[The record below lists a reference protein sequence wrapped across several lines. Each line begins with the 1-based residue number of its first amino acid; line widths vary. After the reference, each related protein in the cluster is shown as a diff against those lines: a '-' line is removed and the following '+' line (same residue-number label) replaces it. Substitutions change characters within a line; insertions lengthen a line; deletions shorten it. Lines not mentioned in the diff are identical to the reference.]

1 MNTITKKNHVP
12 DFLPS
17 GKLNKLVRWES
28 FLILILIGVCVLNSF
43 LSPYFLDPWNLSD
56 ATFNFTE
63 KALIALP
70 MAMLIIAREIDISV
84 AGIIAL
90 SSTIMGLVAQLDA
103 PLVVVV
109 FVGIAVGGLCGLFN
123 GLLVTKFDIPSIVVT
138 IGTMSL
144 FRGISYIIL
153 GDTVI
158 KDYPAGFEFFG
169 QGYVYWV
176 ISFELAA
183 FIVFALLFYW
193 LLHKSVF
200 GRYTFAIGNNP
211 TAAYYSGIK
220 VSRHKLI
227 LFTLVGLMS
236 GIAAVLLTSR
246 LGSTR
251 PSIALGWELSIITM
265 VVLGGVSILGG
276 SGTIAG
282 VVIAVV
288 LMGMVTFG
296 MGLVNI
302 PGIVM
307 TIIVGLLLIFVVSL
321 PVIISL
327 YKNKTSYKNKARK
340 ARGNE

>member
-1 MNTITKKNHVP
+1 MNTITKNNVP
-12 DFLPS
+12 DFLPV
-17 GKLNKLVRWES
+17 GKLNKLFRWET
-28 FLILILIGVCVLNSF
+28 FLILILLGVCVMNSF

-84 AGIIAL
+84 AAIISL
-90 SSTIMGLVAQLDA
+90 SSTMMGMVAQMGA
-103 PLVVVV
+103 PLYLVVIAGI
-109 FVGIAVGGLCGLFN
+109 FVGAACGSVN
-123 GLLVTKFDIPSIVVT
+123 GILVTRFNIPSIVVT

-158 KDYPAGFEFFG
+158 KEYPDGFDYFG

-176 ISFELAA
+176 LSFE
-183 FIVFALLFYW
+183 FMVFLVFSLVFYW
-193 LLHKSVF
+193 LLHRTVF

-211 TAAYYSGIK
+211 TASYYSGIN
-220 VSRHKLI
+220 VDRHRLV
-227 LFTLVGLMS
+227 LFILVGVMS

-251 PSIALGWELSIITM
+251 PSIAMGWELSIITM

-276 SGTIAG
+276 SGTICG
-282 VVIAVV
+282 VVLAVV

-296 MGLVNI
+296 MGLLNI

-307 TIIVGLLLIFVVSL
+307 TIIVGLMLMFVVSL
-321 PVIISL
+321 PVLIKR
-327 YKNKTSYKNKARK
+327 YKVKRMRLS
-340 ARGNE
+340 

>member
-1 MNTITKKNHVP
+1 MNTMMKRRTP
-12 DFLPS
+12 DFLPT
-17 GKLNKLVRWES
+17 GKLNILIRWES
-28 FLILILIGVCVLNSF
+28 LLALILLLVCVLNSS

-84 AGIIAL
+84 AAIISLA
-90 SSTIMGLVAQLDA
+90 STLMGVSAQMGA
-103 PLVVVV
+103 PLFVVVG
-109 FVGIAVGGLCGLFN
+109 VGIATGLVCGLVN
-123 GLLVTKFDIPSIVVT
+123 GLLVTRFEIPSIVVT

-153 GDTVI
+153 GDEVM
-158 KDYPAGFEFFG
+158 KDYPAGFDFFG

-176 ISFELAA
+176 FSFEL
-183 FIVFALLFYW
+183 VLFAVCALIFYW
-193 LLHKSVF
+193 LLHRTTF
-200 GRYTFAIGNNP
+200 GRYTYAIGNNP

-220 VSRHKLI
+220 VNKHRLI
-227 LFTLVGLMS
+227 LFVLVGVMS
-236 GIAAVLLTSR
+236 GMASVLLTSR

-251 PSIALGWELSIITM
+251 PSIAMGWELSIVTM

-276 SGTIAG
+276 SGTIGG
-282 VVIAVV
+282 VVLAVV

-296 MGLVNI
+296 MGLLNI

-307 TIIVGLLLIFVVSL
+307 TIIVGLMLVFVVSL
-321 PVIISL
+321 PVLIQM
-327 YKNKTSYKNKARK
+327 YKARK
-340 ARGNE
+340 AGRS